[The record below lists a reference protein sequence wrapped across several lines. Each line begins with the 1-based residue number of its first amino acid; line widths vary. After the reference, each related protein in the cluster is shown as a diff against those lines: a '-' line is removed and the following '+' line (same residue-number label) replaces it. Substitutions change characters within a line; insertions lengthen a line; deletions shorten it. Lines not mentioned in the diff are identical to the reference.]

1 MIDVLSK
8 INLFGEEI
16 TTRGFKQ
23 KEILANQEIIE
34 HPDERVIILK
44 KRGNNIFALIA
55 ETMWV
60 LSGRND
66 LEFLSHYLPRAV
78 DFSDDKKTW
87 RAAYGPRLRNWYGS
101 DQFKNVAEL
110 LLSDPHSKR
119 AVMSIFDPS
128 KDYVDTLDVPCN
140 NWLHFMKRNG
150 KLNLDVAV
158 RANDAIWG
166 FGGINTFEWSVLLQM
181 MAYWTNSEIGFMS
194 WYTGTIHIYERHY
207 ERSKMILKN
216 YKGKSLYDYGFKT
229 PNFATPLYAFD
240 DVLSYIFE
248 LEEKMR
254 LGDNVYSDTLRINDD
269 LLRTFTQLLNIY
281 NQHRFGCS
289 EDTIVDLLNLLP
301 ESDLRIAAI
310 EYLFRKKNNLLNLEL
325 SAREKQYFTYLN
337 GEL

>member
-1 MIDVLSK
+1 
-8 INLFGEEI
+8 
-16 TTRGFKQ
+16 
-23 KEILANQEIIE
+23 
-34 HPDERVIILK
+34 
-44 KRGNNIFALIA
+44 
-55 ETMWV
+55 MWV

-181 MAYWTNSEIGFMS
+181 MAYWTDSEIGFMS

-207 ERSKMILKN
+207 ERSKMILKII
-216 YKGKSLYDYGFKT
+216 KVSHFMIMGLRHQILL
-229 PNFATPLYAFD
+229 PLYMH
-240 DVLSYIFE
+240 LMMCYLIF
-248 LEEKMR
+248 LNWKKRCAWVIM
-254 LGDNVYSDTLRINDD
+254 
-269 LLRTFTQLLNIY
+269 FTVI
-281 NQHRFGCS
+281 H
-289 EDTIVDLLNLLP
+289 
-301 ESDLRIAAI
+301 
-310 EYLFRKKNNLLNLEL
+310 
-325 SAREKQYFTYLN
+325 
-337 GEL
+337 